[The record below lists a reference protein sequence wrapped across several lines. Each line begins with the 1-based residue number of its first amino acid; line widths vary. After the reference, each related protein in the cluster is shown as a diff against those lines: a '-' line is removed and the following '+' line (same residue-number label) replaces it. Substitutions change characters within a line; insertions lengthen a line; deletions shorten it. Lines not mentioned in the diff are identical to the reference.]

1 MECVYSREYNPH
13 VVLCGTTKVGFSPC
27 VDSGPVRNFSDEI
40 RHTRELLKETSVSTK
55 EKETTAKEVSRCKP
69 NVRDEE
75 SQGSRSA
82 QEASWL
88 STQTSIL
95 HPDQQRTN
103 PESRHDWKNPVLYRN
118 GLNWSSQYPASPC

>member
-1 MECVYSREYNPH
+1 M
-13 VVLCGTTKVGFSPC
+13 
-27 VDSGPVRNFSDEI
+27 RNFSDEI
-40 RHTRELLKETSVSTK
+40 RHTRELLKETSVSKK
-55 EKETTAKEVSRCKP
+55 EKETTAKEVSGRKS
-69 NVRDEE
+69 NVCDEE

-88 STQTSIL
+88 SRQTSIL

-118 GLNWSSQYPASPC
+118 GLN